1 MGGCGAGVKQGKL
14 VLDKAKDVEQVWQYY
29 SNWLNSRAKCK

>member
-14 VLDKAKDVEQVWQYY
+14 VLDKAKDVEQVWQKA
-29 SNWLNSRAKCK
+29 SIIQTG